1 MLGTIQNLT
10 LDYKDN
16 KPVISLKLDNKTELK
31 ILEEL
36 KEDKIDIDIKKH
48 REKRS
53 LNSNNY
59 CWELCTKI
67 ADVLRSSK
75 EEVYLQML
83 KRYGQSEMISVL
95 ADIDMSKY
103 LKYYEEAGE
112 STLNNKLFKHY
123 KVYKGSSEFD
133 SKEFSILLDGIIS
146 EAKELNIS
154 TIDEI
159 EKERLIKEWVK

>member
-1 MLGTIQNLT
+1 MQGIIENITI
-10 LDYKDN
+10 DYKDQ
-16 KPVISLKLDNKTELK
+16 KPIIALKLDNKSYLET
-31 ILEEL
+31 IEEL
-36 KEDKIDIDIKKH
+36 KQDKLDIKIEKH

-53 LNSNNY
+53 LNANNY
-59 CWELCTKI
+59 FWVLCTKI

-95 ADIDMSKY
+95 AGIDMSKY

-159 EKERLIKEWVK
+159 EKERMIEEWVK